1 MLRHILCS
9 EINPVNSA
17 ATHFCNLSVNNTT
30 NQFSSSFG
38 FWFLKSFVKK
48 KFFRDDFKLS
58 LFQWH
63 CPSLTLCEEYYF
75 VCMCL
80 AYPSTDRVGLGK
92 VTHLQTSFVVNW
104 TSFPFFIFCS
114 LAFPLSWK
122 QFIDSGVSLLNS
134 SFSNKLAWLRACVV
148 AIDYVGLLKKRKE
161 VFRV

>member
-30 NQFSSSFG
+30 NQFSSSFW

-58 LFQWH
+58 LLQWH
-63 CPSLTLCEEYYF
+63 CPFLTLCEEYYF

-104 TSFPFFIFCS
+104 TSFPFFSFFVHLQFHS
-114 LAFPLSWK
+114 AENNLLTLELASEKKSTHEELAK
-122 QFIDSGVSLLNS
+122 FI
-134 SFSNKLAWLRACVV
+134 SFQ
-148 AIDYVGLLKKRKE
+148 
-161 VFRV
+161 